1 MSKDQFKRNIRLSKI
16 YFHVLLTASKSRYF
30 VWTEGH
36 DVLILCEALTS
47 KPYNFKPKSSE
58 REKVWESIAAYLN
71 SLMSRELRVTARAR
85 AVRDRYQL
93 LSKKFKNKMAEEER
107 ASGISPE
114 MTETDKLL
122 EQIVEQ
128 FEESERDAGEQ
139 SEKNDQNKENERK
152 KAEEMRNRSMEK
164 LGETQKRKATAE
176 DGQQTTPRK
185 RSSGSE
191 TLVYLREKAERE
203 FELRQ
208 EELEVKKKEQSAQ
221 LQMFQYMQQQLQQQ
235 QQQQQQQMQ
244 VQIQQQQ
251 LQNQMLLALIEK
263 ITK

>member
-1 MSKDQFKRNIRLSKI
+1 MEWTQECD
-16 YFHVLLTASKSRYF
+16 LLLLQEIVVSQ
-30 VWTEGH
+30 
-36 DVLILCEALTS
+36 
-47 KPYNFKPKSSE
+47 PYKFKPST
-58 REKVWESIAAYLN
+58 RDRGQVWEGI
-71 SLMSRELRVTARAR
+71 TARLNATELFHDRLRNKR

-93 LSKKFKNKMAEEER
+93 LSKKFKNKMAEEEQ

-176 DGQQTTPRK
+176 DGQQITPRK

>member
-1 MSKDQFKRNIRLSKI
+1 MTCFFYKK
-16 YFHVLLTASKSRYF
+16 
-30 VWTEGH
+30 
-36 DVLILCEALTS
+36 
-47 KPYNFKPKSSE
+47 
-58 REKVWESIAAYLN
+58 
-71 SLMSRELRVTARAR
+71 LRITARLNATELFHDRLRNKR

-93 LSKKFKNKMAEEER
+93 LSKKFKNKMAEEEQ

>member
-1 MSKDQFKRNIRLSKI
+1 MEWTQECD
-16 YFHVLLTASKSRYF
+16 LLLLQEIVVSQ
-30 VWTEGH
+30 
-36 DVLILCEALTS
+36 
-47 KPYNFKPKSSE
+47 PYKFKPST
-58 REKVWESIAAYLN
+58 RDRGQVWEGI
-71 SLMSRELRVTARAR
+71 TARLNATELFHDRLRNKR

>member
-1 MSKDQFKRNIRLSKI
+1 MEWTQECD
-16 YFHVLLTASKSRYF
+16 LLLLQEIVVSQ
-30 VWTEGH
+30 
-36 DVLILCEALTS
+36 
-47 KPYNFKPKSSE
+47 PYKFKPST
-58 REKVWESIAAYLN
+58 RDRGQVWEGI
-71 SLMSRELRVTARAR
+71 TARLNATELFHDRLRNKR

-235 QQQQQQQMQ
+235 QQQQRQQMQ

>member
-1 MSKDQFKRNIRLSKI
+1 MEWTQECD
-16 YFHVLLTASKSRYF
+16 LLLLQEIVVSQ
-30 VWTEGH
+30 
-36 DVLILCEALTS
+36 
-47 KPYNFKPKSSE
+47 PYKFKPST
-58 REKVWESIAAYLN
+58 RDRGQVWEGI
-71 SLMSRELRVTARAR
+71 TARLNATELFHDRLRNKR

-221 LQMFQYMQQQLQQQ
+221 LQMFQYMQQQLQRQQ
-235 QQQQQQQMQ
+235 QQQQRQMQ

>member
-1 MSKDQFKRNIRLSKI
+1 MEWTQECD
-16 YFHVLLTASKSRYF
+16 LLLLQEIVVSQ
-30 VWTEGH
+30 
-36 DVLILCEALTS
+36 
-47 KPYNFKPKSSE
+47 PYKFKPST
-58 REKVWESIAAYLN
+58 RDRGQVWEGI
-71 SLMSRELRVTARAR
+71 TARLNATELFHDRLRNKR

-93 LSKKFKNKMAEEER
+93 LSKKFKNKMAEEEQ

>member
-1 MSKDQFKRNIRLSKI
+1 MEWTQECD
-16 YFHVLLTASKSRYF
+16 LLLLQDIVVSQ
-30 VWTEGH
+30 
-36 DVLILCEALTS
+36 
-47 KPYNFKPKSSE
+47 PYKFKPST
-58 REKVWESIAAYLN
+58 RDRGQVWEGI
-71 SLMSRELRVTARAR
+71 TARLNATELFHDRLRNKR

>member
-1 MSKDQFKRNIRLSKI
+1 MEWTQECD
-16 YFHVLLTASKSRYF
+16 LLLLQEIVVSQ
-30 VWTEGH
+30 
-36 DVLILCEALTS
+36 
-47 KPYNFKPKSSE
+47 PYKFKPST
-58 REKVWESIAAYLN
+58 RDRGQVWEGI
-71 SLMSRELRVTARAR
+71 TARLNATELFHDRLRNKR

-251 LQNQMLLALIEK
+251 LQNQMLLALIGK

>member
-1 MSKDQFKRNIRLSKI
+1 MEWTQECDLLLLQEIVMSQ
-16 YFHVLLTASKSRYF
+16 
-30 VWTEGH
+30 
-36 DVLILCEALTS
+36 
-47 KPYNFKPKSSE
+47 PYKFKPST
-58 REKVWESIAAYLN
+58 RDRGQVWEGI
-71 SLMSRELRVTARAR
+71 TARLNATELFHDRLRNKR

-152 KAEEMRNRSMEK
+152 KTEEMRNRSMEK

-176 DGQQTTPRK
+176 DGQQTTSRK

-221 LQMFQYMQQQLQQQ
+221 LQMFQYMQQQLQRQ

>member
-1 MSKDQFKRNIRLSKI
+1 MRRTHLFKMEWTQECD
-16 YFHVLLTASKSRYF
+16 LLLLQEIVVSQ
-30 VWTEGH
+30 
-36 DVLILCEALTS
+36 
-47 KPYNFKPKSSE
+47 PYKFKPST
-58 REKVWESIAAYLN
+58 RDRGQVWEGI
-71 SLMSRELRVTARAR
+71 TARLNATELFHDRLRNKR

-191 TLVYLREKAERE
+191 TLVYLREKVERE

>member
-1 MSKDQFKRNIRLSKI
+1 MEWTQECD
-16 YFHVLLTASKSRYF
+16 LLLLQEIVVSQ
-30 VWTEGH
+30 
-36 DVLILCEALTS
+36 
-47 KPYNFKPKSSE
+47 PYKFKPST
-58 REKVWESIAAYLN
+58 RDRGQVWEGI
-71 SLMSRELRVTARAR
+71 TARLNATELFHDRLRNKR

-107 ASGISPE
+107 AGGISPE

-164 LGETQKRKATAE
+164 LGETQKRKETAE

>member
-1 MSKDQFKRNIRLSKI
+1 MEWTQECD
-16 YFHVLLTASKSRYF
+16 LLLLQEIVVSQ
-30 VWTEGH
+30 
-36 DVLILCEALTS
+36 
-47 KPYNFKPKSSE
+47 PYKFKPST
-58 REKVWESIAAYLN
+58 RDRGQVWEGI
-71 SLMSRELRVTARAR
+71 TARLNATELFHDRLRNKR

-114 MTETDKLL
+114 MTETEKLL

>member
-1 MSKDQFKRNIRLSKI
+1 MEWTQECD
-16 YFHVLLTASKSRYF
+16 LLLLQEIVVSQ
-30 VWTEGH
+30 
-36 DVLILCEALTS
+36 
-47 KPYNFKPKSSE
+47 PYKFKPST
-58 REKVWESIAAYLN
+58 RDRGQVWEGI
-71 SLMSRELRVTARAR
+71 TARLNATELFHDRLRNKR

-235 QQQQQQQMQ
+235 QQQQQQQME

>member
-1 MSKDQFKRNIRLSKI
+1 MEWTQECD
-16 YFHVLLTASKSRYF
+16 LLLLQEIVVSQ
-30 VWTEGH
+30 
-36 DVLILCEALTS
+36 
-47 KPYNFKPKSSE
+47 PYKFKPST
-58 REKVWESIAAYLN
+58 RDRGQVWEGI
-71 SLMSRELRVTARAR
+71 TARLNATELFHDRLRNKR

-221 LQMFQYMQQQLQQQ
+221 LQVFQYMQQQLQQQ

>member
-1 MSKDQFKRNIRLSKI
+1 MEWTQECD
-16 YFHVLLTASKSRYF
+16 LLLLQEIVVSQ
-30 VWTEGH
+30 
-36 DVLILCEALTS
+36 
-47 KPYNFKPKSSE
+47 PYKFKPST
-58 REKVWESIAAYLN
+58 RDRGQVWEGI
-71 SLMSRELRVTARAR
+71 TARLNATELFHDRLRNKR

-235 QQQQQQQMQ
+235 QQQQQMQ

>member
-1 MSKDQFKRNIRLSKI
+1 MEWTQECD
-16 YFHVLLTASKSRYF
+16 LLLLQEIVVSQ
-30 VWTEGH
+30 
-36 DVLILCEALTS
+36 
-47 KPYNFKPKSSE
+47 PYKFKPST
-58 REKVWESIAAYLN
+58 RDRGQVWEGI
-71 SLMSRELRVTARAR
+71 TARLNATELFHDRLHNKR

>member
-1 MSKDQFKRNIRLSKI
+1 MTCFFYKKLWCHS
-16 YFHVLLTASKSRYF
+16 LTNSNHQQEI
-30 VWTEGH
+30 EGK
-36 DVLILCEALTS
+36 CGRAL
-47 KPYNFKPKSSE
+47 
-58 REKVWESIAAYLN
+58 R
-71 SLMSRELRVTARAR
+71 
-85 AVRDRYQL
+85 Q
-93 LSKKFKNKMAEEER
+93 
-107 ASGISPE
+107 
-114 MTETDKLL
+114 
-122 EQIVEQ
+122 
-128 FEESERDAGEQ
+128 ESERDAGEQ
-139 SEKNDQNKENERK
+139 SEKNDQNKENEKK

>member
-1 MSKDQFKRNIRLSKI
+1 MEWTQECDLLLLQEIVMSQ
-16 YFHVLLTASKSRYF
+16 
-30 VWTEGH
+30 
-36 DVLILCEALTS
+36 
-47 KPYNFKPKSSE
+47 PYKFKPST
-58 REKVWESIAAYLN
+58 RDRGQVWEGF
-71 SLMSRELRVTARAR
+71 TARLNATELFHDRLRNKR

>member
-1 MSKDQFKRNIRLSKI
+1 MEWTQECD
-16 YFHVLLTASKSRYF
+16 LLLLQDIVVSQ
-30 VWTEGH
+30 
-36 DVLILCEALTS
+36 
-47 KPYNFKPKSSE
+47 PYKFKPST
-58 REKVWESIAAYLN
+58 RDRGQVWEGI
-71 SLMSRELRVTARAR
+71 TARLNATELFHDRLRNKR

-221 LQMFQYMQQQLQQQ
+221 LQMFQYMQQQLQRQQ
-235 QQQQQQQMQ
+235 QQQQRQMQ

>member
-1 MSKDQFKRNIRLSKI
+1 MEWTQECD
-16 YFHVLLTASKSRYF
+16 LLLLQEIVVSQ
-30 VWTEGH
+30 
-36 DVLILCEALTS
+36 
-47 KPYNFKPKSSE
+47 PYKFKPST
-58 REKVWESIAAYLN
+58 RDRGQVWEGI
-71 SLMSRELRVTARAR
+71 TARLNATELFHDRLRNKR

-208 EELEVKKKEQSAQ
+208 EELEVEKKEQSAQ
-221 LQMFQYMQQQLQQQ
+221 LQMFRCIDNL
-235 QQQQQQQMQ
+235 
-244 VQIQQQQ
+244 VLPSIQR
-251 LQNQMLLALIEK
+251 
-263 ITK
+263 

>member
-1 MSKDQFKRNIRLSKI
+1 MEWTQECD
-16 YFHVLLTASKSRYF
+16 LLLLQEIVVSQ
-30 VWTEGH
+30 
-36 DVLILCEALTS
+36 
-47 KPYNFKPKSSE
+47 PYKFKPST
-58 REKVWESIAAYLN
+58 RDRGQVWEGI
-71 SLMSRELRVTARAR
+71 TARLNATELFHDRLRNKR

-191 TLVYLREKAERE
+191 TIVYLKEKAERE